1 MVRGIFALFAA
12 GVLIL
17 PVVSGFSRTMSS
29 VVSGFSRTSSI
40 TSIQSRAEMQRVPQ
54 FDNDR
59 ATSWKSI
66 IPPHTQSTLHR
77 HDRYRALIAL
87 TAGDLTTVAADGHA
101 IVTHLEK
108 GKAYW
113 NDPMPAGVM
122 HKDVNDTDQT
132 IEVIVVEMK

>member
-1 MVRGIFALFAA
+1 MVRTTFAVLVAGI
-12 GVLIL
+12 LIL
-17 PVVSGFSRTMSS
+17 PVVSGFSRTFGIASA
-29 VVSGFSRTSSI
+29 
-40 TSIQSRAEMQRVPQ
+40 QSRPEMQRVPQ
-54 FDNDR
+54 FENDR

-87 TAGDLTTVAADGHA
+87 TGGDLKTVTADGQ
-101 IVTHLEK
+101 VTVIRLEK

-113 NDPMPAGVM
+113 NEPMAPGAM

-132 IEVIVVEMK
+132 IEVVVVEIKE